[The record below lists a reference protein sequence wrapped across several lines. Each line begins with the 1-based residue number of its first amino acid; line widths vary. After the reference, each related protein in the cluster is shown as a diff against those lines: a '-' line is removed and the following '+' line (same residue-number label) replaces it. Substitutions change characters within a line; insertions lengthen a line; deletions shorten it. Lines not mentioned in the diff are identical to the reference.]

1 MKSLALVT
9 EKQEN
14 SHLVYLQQKIYHTHS
29 RIMYEGGEYI
39 PDLADTLDILF
50 SNYEWSVLEEKD
62 KFSPREL

>member
-1 MKSLALVT
+1 
-9 EKQEN
+9 
-14 SHLVYLQQKIYHTHS
+14 
-29 RIMYEGGEYI
+29 MYEGGEYI